1 MTNDQ
6 LCLFPMLS
14 YGNKNTV
21 GAVARLFFF
30 DPPFKPHATYGG
42 ILSVFGG
49 ILSVS
54 GGMFLLGEH
63 YHFYIDCVGARFYW
77 G

>member
-1 MTNDQ
+1 MPKISLRYANDMPEICPRYTYNGGT
-6 LCLFPMLS
+6 LLVFGGTL
-14 YGNKNTV
+14 
-21 GAVARLFFF
+21 L
-30 DPPFKPHATYGG
+30 TYGG

-49 ILSVS
+49 KLSVS

-63 YHFYIDCVGARFYW
+63 YHFYIDRVGARFYR

>member
-1 MTNDQ
+1 MPEPRVRKMSKMTGYAQDIPTIIGGT
-6 LCLFPMLS
+6 LLVFGGTL
-14 YGNKNTV
+14 
-21 GAVARLFFF
+21 L
-30 DPPFKPHATYGG
+30 TYGG